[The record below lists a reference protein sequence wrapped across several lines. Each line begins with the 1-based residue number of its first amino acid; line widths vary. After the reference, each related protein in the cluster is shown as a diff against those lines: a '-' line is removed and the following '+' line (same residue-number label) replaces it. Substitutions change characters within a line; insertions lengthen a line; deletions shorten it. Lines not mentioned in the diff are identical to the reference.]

1 MREIQGKSRDNK
13 KDNICKYADRLVNEK
28 CDVISLM
35 KDNRIK
41 VVEIR
46 DYISNLG
53 KLLNEEKINY

>member
-1 MREIQGKSRDNK
+1 
-13 KDNICKYADRLVNEK
+13 
-28 CDVISLM
+28 M